1 MNDLICY
8 IPFLIWSREKIVI
21 IISDKAIQ
29 LGYSSLLTCY
39 KFSLTFGTFVKESG
53 PTGQHVD
60 IKNMCSRF
68 HGDFQS
74 FFTMFLR
81 FYL

>member
-1 MNDLICY
+1 MNDLCYY
-8 IPFLIWSREKIVI
+8 IPFLIWSREKTVI

-29 LGYSSLLTCY
+29 QGYSSLLTCY
-39 KFSLTFGTFVKESG
+39 TLTFGTFVKESG

-60 IKNMCSRF
+60 IKNMSSRF
-68 HGDFQS
+68 HGEFQS
-74 FFTMFLR
+74 FFTIFLR